1 MEISYELNCPTPLTQ
16 FLEPYIHKVCVAKN
30 KLLFFFES
38 YLKAQYKKRVL
49 SFLNEMKCPKAF
61 SIKIESIV
69 ELLLFVMTK
78 EYWL

>member
-1 MEISYELNCPTPLTQ
+1 MEVHNRAFSCRTELLTSKSRKTV
-16 FLEPYIHKVCVAKN
+16 FNIEN
-30 KLLFFFES
+30 KLLLLLNPIYS
-38 YLKAQYKKRVL
+38 TVQKRVL